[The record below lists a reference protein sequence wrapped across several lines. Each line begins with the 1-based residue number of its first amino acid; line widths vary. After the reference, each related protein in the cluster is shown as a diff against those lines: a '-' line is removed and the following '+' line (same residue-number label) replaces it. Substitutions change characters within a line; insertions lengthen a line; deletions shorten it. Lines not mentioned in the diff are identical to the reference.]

1 MKNTFITKVSIKYGA
16 PMGRYTGPNFLDC
29 DAGKIYLHRVP
40 LDSGGYDQGGAY
52 WGHGEPLFEAMD
64 QDSNG
69 FILRAGS
76 RARAKAIILEDWP
89 EATFYR

>member
-1 MKNTFITKVSIKYGA
+1 MQNTFITKVSSKYGA

-29 DAGKIYLHRVP
+29 DAGKIYLRRVP
-40 LDSGGYDQGGAY
+40 LDNGGYDAGGAY
-52 WGHGEPLFEAMD
+52 WGHGQPLFEAMD
-64 QDSNG
+64 QDGSG

-76 RARAKAIILEDWP
+76 RARAKAAILEDWP